1 MFGRITF
8 LIAVLII
15 IFKLCV
21 LFTISKSR
29 KKCIETIYV
38 FKPILL
44 VKGILRGESVILNFF
59 YAQKILRE

>member
-15 IFKLCV
+15 IFNLCV
-21 LFTISKSR
+21 VFTISKSC
-29 KKCIETIYV
+29 KKCIETICV

-44 VKGILRGESVILNFF
+44 AKGILREESVIINFF
-59 YAQKILRE
+59 YAQQILRE